1 MDYETLLYE
10 RDDHVVTLTYNR
22 PDQHNAIN
30 RTMNRELH
38 DAWQRFRDDE
48 QAFVLVITGAG
59 ETSFCA
65 GWDLQDAAEL
75 SEPPDYDAFRVS
87 LYNSPGECG
96 YTRKVDIF
104 KPVIAAVNGHAFAAG
119 LETALLADIRIAAE
133 NADFGALERRWNIV
147 GGDGMTVRLPLV
159 VGFAKAMELI
169 ITGRRVDVDEAKE
182 IGLVNEVVPPGKAR
196 QADAGGRD
204 VALCAVADEPPPPAA
219 DVEQRVAG
227 AQPERLEC
235 VLELALGALL
245 ERVVL
250 AQIDPGCVD
259 VVRLVGREQL
269 HVLAVVVL
277 RDPARVEASAS
288 EQERP
293 HEDPR
298 LDVQLGVGQYVA
310 QVHRSEQV
318 AVEVDVAPHVRLHHL
333 ELLERAQRLQP
344 ALVQHPH
351 LEQRLAAAERF
362 DPPVRQ
368 VQQEGKRGGGES
380 GRDPLG

>member
-147 GGDGMTVRLPLV
+147 GGDGLTARLPLV
-159 VGFAKAMELI
+159 VGYARAMELI
-169 ITGRRVDVDEAKE
+169 ITGRRIDVDEAKE
-182 IGLVNEVVPPGKAR
+182 IGLVNEVVPPGKA
-196 QADAGGRD
+196 
-204 VALCAVADEPPPPAA
+204 
-219 DVEQRVAG
+219 
-227 AQPERLEC
+227 
-235 VLELALGALL
+235 
-245 ERVVL
+245 
-250 AQIDPGCVD
+250 
-259 VVRLVGREQL
+259 
-269 HVLAVVVL
+269 
-277 RDPARVEASAS
+277 
-288 EQERP
+288 
-293 HEDPR
+293 
-298 LDVQLGVGQYVA
+298 
-310 QVHRSEQV
+310 
-318 AVEVDVAPHVRLHHL
+318 
-333 ELLERAQRLQP
+333 LERARDLAREIAALPQGAIRSDKESVLRGVGRPLEERLRIE
-344 ALVQHPH
+344 A
-351 LEQRLAAAERF
+351 EQTISMFLRRDSHTIGAAAFKAGNLKPEW
-362 DPPVRQ
+362 PHH
-368 VQQEGKRGGGES
+368 G
-380 GRDPLG
+380 L